1 MKPAYKKSK
10 MSLTDSF
17 SQENDLIRKQ
27 REEIILLTKE
37 LETQEEQINMF
48 QTNILKLRNKLK
60 QYEKQKEDLESSI
73 KVLNKDTN
81 KIKGMFYDSISL
93 KFTFLAYL

>member
-1 MKPAYKKSK
+1 MKPANKKSK

-60 QYEKQKEDLESSI
+60 QYEKQKEDLESTI
-73 KVLNKDTN
+73 KLLNKDTN
-81 KIKGMFYDSISL
+81 KIKGMFYDSISP
-93 KFTFLAYL
+93 

>member
-81 KIKGMFYDSISL
+81 KIKGIFM
-93 KFTFLAYL
+93 T